1 MSISGSLGN
10 DWSSSPG
17 TALLGPIGGLLD
29 ESYQGLKGLTGEAGA
44 EASLAAAQLQYQ
56 AAQDAIAEQQRASA
70 QGLGFLEP
78 YGGLGLMGVEQAG
91 FLTDPQAQF
100 DFLKNNPLF
109 QLSLDNANRQTQ
121 QITAARGRLSA
132 GDTLQQLSNNVL
144 LSATP
149 LLDRQTQNITNLLEL
164 GRGVSTAQ
172 ANTALGVGT
181 NISNLLTG
189 AGDAAAAG
197 QIGAANAYAQ
207 GGQNMASLA
216 GIVASFFAASDRRL
230 KKDIKYKGKKKGHN
244 WYSFTWNDR
253 AKEVFNLEG
262 NSEGVMADEAERI
275 TPDAVIYEN
284 GYRKVNYSMLGLA

>member
-1 MSISGSLGN
+1 MGIFDNFTAFGPTDALGLP
-10 DWSSSPG
+10 DPSTG
-17 TALLGPIGGLLD
+17 IAGF
-29 ESYQGLKGLTGEAGA
+29 TGELGA
-44 EASLAAAQLQYQ
+44 EASMEAARLQYQ
-56 AAQDAIAEQQRASA
+56 AAQDAIAEQRRASA

-121 QITAARGRLSA
+121 QTVAARGRLSA

-144 LSATP
+144 LSASP
-149 LLDRQTQNITNLLEL
+149 LLDRQTQGITNLLEL

-189 AGDAAAAG
+189 AGDAQAAG

-207 GGQNMASLA
+207 GGQNMAAIA
-216 GIVASFFAASDRRL
+216 GIVASFFSDRRL
-230 KKDIKYKGKKKGHN
+230 KKDIKYKGKKNGHN